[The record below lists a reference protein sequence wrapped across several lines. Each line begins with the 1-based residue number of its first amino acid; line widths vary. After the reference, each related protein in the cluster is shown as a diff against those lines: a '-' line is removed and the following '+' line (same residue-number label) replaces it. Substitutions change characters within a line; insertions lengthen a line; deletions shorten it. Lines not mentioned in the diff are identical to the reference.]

1 MRSVLPGIE
10 HWTAVHPRIGIPVS
24 SHRLTAERVLL
35 DPLLPDEGLG
45 ALRDPEPPSAAILTN
60 RHHWRACSE
69 LVEAFGLTVHAP
81 RAGLHE
87 FGPDRPVTPYE
98 PGDELPGGGV
108 AHEVGV
114 LCPDEN
120 AIWFAA
126 HGALAIADGVIR
138 HPLDGPLAFV
148 PDPLLGDDP
157 EAVRRGLRR
166 RYREL
171 AAELRPEHLLLAHGN
186 PVIGEGTAALEEFA
200 AHGASVSF

>member
-24 SHRLTAERVLL
+24 SYRLPAAGVLL
-35 DPLLPDEGLG
+35 DPLVPAEGLD
-45 ALRDPEPPSAAILTN
+45 ALREPAPPSAAILTN

-69 LVEAFGLTVHAP
+69 LIEAFGVTVHAP

-87 FGPDRPVTPYE
+87 FGPDRPVTAYD
-98 PGDELPGGGV
+98 PGDALPGGGV

-120 AIWFAA
+120 AIWFAD
-126 HGALAIADGVIR
+126 HRALAIADGIIR
-138 HPLDGPLAFV
+138 HPPGGPLALV
-148 PDPLLGDDP
+148 PDPLLGDEP
-157 EAVRRGLRR
+157 EAVRRGLRA

-171 AAELRPEHLLLAHGN
+171 AAELGPEHLLLAHGN
-186 PVIGEGTAALEEFA
+186 PVIGGATAALEEFA